1 MRAQTWV
8 LIFAKLHKDAMQ
20 DFPANSRKAT
30 ETEPREEI
38 KPVTTAETRRR
49 KHGLGRKFK
58 NTFIA
63 GTGRDA
69 LSYMVEDHIVPEIR
83 DMLVNALQGGI
94 ERLFNGDRA
103 TRPRPGRSSWMNNN
117 TGHVNYQGMSTSSV
131 SSAPKSMSSKARAR
145 HAFDEL
151 IIPSKSEAN
160 DVLDRMYDIL
170 SRQGNVSVADL
181 YALTG
186 VRAEHTDMK
195 WGWTSL
201 HGSRAV
207 HVNKLG
213 GYLLDLPEP
222 EELR

>member
-1 MRAQTWV
+1 
-8 LIFAKLHKDAMQ
+8 MQ
-20 DFPANSRKAT
+20 DFPSNSRKAK
-30 ETEPREEI
+30 ETDLREEI
-38 KPVTTAETRRR
+38 KPVTTAATVRR
-49 KHGLGRKFK
+49 KSGLGNKFK

-69 LSYMVEDHIVPEIR
+69 MAYMVEDVIVPEIR
-83 DMLVNALQGGI
+83 DMLVNALTGGI
-94 ERLFNGDRA
+94 ERLFNGDR
-103 TRPRPGRSSWMNNN
+103 TGRPRPGRSSWMSSQQ
-117 TGHVNYQGMSTSSV
+117 GHVNYQGMSTSSKP
-131 SSAPKSMSSKARAR
+131 STPRTISSKARAR
-145 HAFDEL
+145 HAFDEI

-160 DVLDRMYDIL
+160 DVLDRMYDIM
-170 SRQGNVSVADL
+170 SRDGEVSVAQL

-186 VRAEHTDMK
+186 IRAEHTDMK
-195 WGWTSL
+195 WGWTTL

>member
-1 MRAQTWV
+1 
-8 LIFAKLHKDAMQ
+8 MQ

-38 KPVTTAETRRR
+38 KPVTTATTRRR
-49 KHGLGRKFK
+49 KDGLGRKFK
-58 NTFIA
+58 NAFIA
-63 GTGRDA
+63 GSGKDA
-69 LSYMVEDHIVPEIR
+69 LNYMVEDHIVPEIK
-83 DMLVNALQGGI
+83 DMLINALQGGI
-94 ERLFNGDRA
+94 ERLFNGDRS
-103 TRPRPGRSSWMNNN
+103 RPRPGRSSWM
-117 TGHVNYQGMSTSSV
+117 TSGTPHTDYSRISTSKPTTT
-131 SSAPKSMSSKARAR
+131 PKTVSSKARAR
-145 HAFDEL
+145 HAFDEV
-151 IIPSKSEAN
+151 IIPSKAEAN
-160 DVLDRMYDIL
+160 DVLDRMYDIM
-170 SRQGNVSVADL
+170 SRQGEVSVADL

-201 HGSRAV
+201 SGARAV